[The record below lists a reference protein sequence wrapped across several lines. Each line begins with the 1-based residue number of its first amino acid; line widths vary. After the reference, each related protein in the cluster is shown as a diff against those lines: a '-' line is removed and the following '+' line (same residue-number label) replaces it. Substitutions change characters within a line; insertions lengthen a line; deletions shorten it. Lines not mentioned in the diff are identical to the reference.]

1 MASARVGRERRAASK
16 HFSGK
21 GSAMSQLGRRV
32 SVSMGRLAVF
42 AAAIVLV
49 TALVTT
55 RVVSED
61 KPKGPE
67 MSPEMQKMMEMC
79 AKAGQ
84 PGEQHTKMKELVGTW
99 DAKTK
104 MWMDPSAPPTEG
116 KGTAKWRSIFDGR
129 YVIVDWEGDSP
140 MGPFQ
145 GMGISGYDN
154 VAKKY
159 VDIWLDSMSTGIMYS
174 WGTADPSG
182 KTITFE
188 GAYHDPMTGKP
199 KKVKSVTRH
208 ISETEMVFEMYDTT
222 PEGKEYK
229 NMEIVYHKK

>member
-1 MASARVGRERRAASK
+1 
-16 HFSGK
+16 
-21 GSAMSQLGRRV
+21 
-32 SVSMGRLAVF
+32 MGRLAVI

-49 TALVTT
+49 TALATT

-84 PGEQHTKMKELVGTW
+84 PGEQHNQMKELVGTW

-188 GAYHDPMTGKP
+188 GEYHDPMTGKP
-199 KKVKSVTRH
+199 FGYQVVGRTAIIDFTH
-208 ISETEMVFEMYDTT
+208 V
-222 PEGKEYK
+222 GKCR
-229 NMEIVYHKK
+229 MEITVDETVKECVGQDGPVALPAALCGVLTGQNV